1 MSDIDARAQTRMTSC
16 SAGSPATVSGIG
28 TRPPLDDDARAL
40 CATTAKGLAA
50 AAATGSPL
58 GLGLGALALLACAWQ
73 PSNGVAWWVV
83 AAVPLERYL
92 AFRVRFD
99 AGLFEQAAADAG
111 YLARLD
117 PSLAVLGLLRTAA
130 GDRPLA
136 DRVHGA
142 RRLALRH
149 GTVVVLQTL
158 VAAVAAWQ
166 GLAGAA

>member
-1 MSDIDARAQTRMTSC
+1 MNDIDARAPTRMTSGD
-16 SAGSPATVSGIG
+16 AGSPATVPGIG
-28 TRPPLDDDARAL
+28 ARLPLGDDARAL

-50 AAATGSPL
+50 AAATCSPL
-58 GLGLGALALLACAWQ
+58 GVGLGALALLACAWQ
-73 PSNGVAWWVV
+73 PSNGVAVGVV
-83 AAVPLERYL
+83 AAVPVERYL

-117 PSLAVLGLLRTAA
+117 VSLAALGLRRAA
-130 GDRPLA
+130 EDRSLA

-142 RRLALRH
+142 RRLAVWH
-149 GTVVVLQTL
+149 AAVVALQTL

-166 GLAGAA
+166 ALAGAA

>member
-1 MSDIDARAQTRMTSC
+1 MNDIDARAPTRMTSGD
-16 SAGSPATVSGIG
+16 AGAPATVPGIG
-28 TRPPLDDDARAL
+28 VRLPLDDDARAL

-50 AAATGSPL
+50 AAATCSPL

-117 PSLAVLGLLRTAA
+117 ASLAALGLRRAVA
-130 GDRPLA
+130 GDRSLA

-142 RRLALRH
+142 RRLAVWH
-149 GTVVVLQTL
+149 AAVVALQTL

-166 GLAGAA
+166 ALAGAA